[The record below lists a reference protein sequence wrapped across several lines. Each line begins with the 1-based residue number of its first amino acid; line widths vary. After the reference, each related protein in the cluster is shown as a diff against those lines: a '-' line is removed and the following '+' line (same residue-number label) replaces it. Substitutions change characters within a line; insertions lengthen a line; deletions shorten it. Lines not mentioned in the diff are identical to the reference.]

1 MKKPSL
7 SNTFQENCTIFNAEL
22 RAVKKNVPK
31 ACTFI
36 SLMKTSEGEHL
47 VKAMIKGDEYRYTIP
62 QDLSMTQ
69 AEYDRIQNLI
79 IEKCHEQ

>member
-7 SNTFQENCTIFNAEL
+7 NNTFQENCNIFNAEL

-62 QDLSMTQ
+62 QDLIMTQ

-79 IEKCHEQ
+79 IDKCHE

>member
-22 RAVKKNVPK
+22 RAIKKNVPR

-36 SLMKTSEGEHL
+36 SLIKTIEGEHL
-47 VKAMIKGDEYRYTIP
+47 VKAMIKGEEYRYTIP
-62 QDLSMTQ
+62 QDLSMTS
-69 AEYDRIQNLI
+69 ADYSRIETLI
-79 IEKCHEQ
+79 LEKCHE

>member
-7 SNTFQENCTIFNAEL
+7 NNTFQENCIIFNAEL
-22 RAVKKNVPK
+22 RTIKKNVPK

-47 VKAMIKGDEYRYTIP
+47 VKAMINGDEYRYTIP
-62 QDLSMTQ
+62 QDLLMTQ
-69 AEYDRIQNLI
+69 ADYTRIQNLI
-79 IEKCHEQ
+79 IEKCNEQ